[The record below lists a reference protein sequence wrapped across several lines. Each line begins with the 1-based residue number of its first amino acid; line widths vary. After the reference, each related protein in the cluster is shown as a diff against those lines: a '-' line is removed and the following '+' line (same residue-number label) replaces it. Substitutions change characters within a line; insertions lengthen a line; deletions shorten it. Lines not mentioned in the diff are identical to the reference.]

1 MNTRPVVAL
10 RAALAVL
17 LIGAL
22 PVSGFGQVAP
32 GAAQQPPA
40 TQPVQP
46 TPAPAQPPT
55 PQPPTPQPAAPQPSQ
70 TVPSTPP
77 PQIQQPP
84 LAPPMPTPPAT
95 DAPPASQAA
104 AIQEARGAGPVR
116 KMSVDEAV
124 QLALEQNLDVQ
135 VERINPQL
143 QDLSVAQAAGAWA
156 PNLSGQLSFNS
167 TTLAPDSLLTGA
179 SESLTSRRLFGTAGV
194 DQVLPFGTSYSVGW
208 DASRSTS
215 NNLFASF
222 NPRLG
227 SSLSLGLTQPLL
239 RGLKI
244 DGNRATFL
252 VQKKNREISD
262 VALRAQIVQTMRSV
276 RNAYWNLVGA
286 RYNLV
291 VTQASLDISR
301 QTLKDNRTRVEVG
314 TMAPIDIVQAE
325 AEVARNEESAIIAA
339 SQIDLFEDQLRA
351 LVFDPKQPEFWNMDL
366 DLTEA
371 PQLPT
376 AADVDI
382 EAAVNNALSK
392 RTDLLQT
399 RKNIEAQQINLRF
412 YRDQLRPQLNATVDY
427 GLTGL
432 GGVQVRRGESE
443 NPLEP
448 GPIISETEKR
458 FTSVLGD
465 LFGLDFP
472 QWTLG
477 AVFSMPLGNSF
488 QKAQAARA
496 RLALTQADLNLRSA
510 ELGVATEVR
519 TVGRNVNTN
528 RRRVD
533 STRAARVLT
542 ERQLEAAQKKFSVGL
557 ATSLDV
563 LIAQRDLTNARNNE
577 LTAIIDYVKSL
588 VDFEAVQ
595 EAGTGGGTSLATGPT
610 NTTNR

>member
-1 MNTRPVVAL
+1 MNTRPEVAL
-10 RAALAVL
+10 RAVLAVL

-32 GAAQQPPA
+32 GAAQPPAA
-40 TQPVQP
+40 TQPVPPTPAQP
-46 TPAPAQPPT
+46 TPAQPTPAQPAGGPVST
-55 PQPPTPQPAAPQPSQ
+55 VAPQIP
-70 TVPSTPP
+70 
-77 PQIQQPP
+77 QPP
-84 LAPPMPTPPAT
+84 LAPPLPTLPSDSETSQP
-95 DAPPASQAA
+95 SQAA
-104 AIQEARGAGPVR
+104 PIREAMGAGGAR

-135 VERINPQL
+135 VERLNPQL
-143 QDLSVAQAAGAWA
+143 QDLSIQLAEGVWK
-156 PNLSGQLSFNS
+156 PNLSGTMEYGNTTNAPQNRLSGGDDAITNKTVSGS
-167 TTLAPDSLLTGA
+167 TTFGQNLPMWGTNYSIAFSGQR
-179 SESLTSRRLFGTAGV
+179 SESNNVF
-194 DQVLPFGTSYSVGW
+194 
-208 DASRSTS
+208 S
-215 NNLFASF
+215 NF
-222 NPRLG
+222 NP
-227 SSLSLGLTQPLL
+227 SLFSTLNFSVTQPLL

-262 VALRAQIVQTMRSV
+262 VALRAQIVQTMRAV

-291 VTQASLDISR
+291 VAQATLDISR

-339 SQIDLFEDQLRA
+339 AQIDQFEDALRA
-351 LVFDPKQPEFWNMDL
+351 LIFDPKQPEFWTMDL

-376 AADVDI
+376 AQDVDV
-382 EAAVNNALSK
+382 EAAVQNALK
-392 RTDLLQT
+392 TRTDLIQI
-399 RKNIEAQQINLRF
+399 RKNLEATQINLAF
-412 YRDQLRPQLNATVDY
+412 YKDQLKPAVNGIFEY
-427 GLTGL
+427 GTQAV
-432 GGVQVRRGESE
+432 GGVALERE
-443 NPLEP
+443 NPNDPFNP
-448 GPIISETEKR
+448 GAIINTTEKR
-458 FTSVLGD
+458 FGSVVGD
-465 LFGLDFP
+465 LFARDFP
-472 QWTLG
+472 AWTVG
-477 AVFSMPLGNSF
+477 VQVNYPLGRST
-488 QKAQAARA
+488 QKVQLTRA
-496 RLALTQADLNLRSA
+496 RLQYSQSELALRSS

-533 STRAARVLT
+533 STRAARILT
-542 ERQLEAAQKKFSVGL
+542 VRQLEAAQKKFSVGL

-563 LIAQRDLTNARNNE
+563 LVAQRDLTNARNNE

-595 EAGTGGGTSLATGPT
+595 EASTGGGTQLAAGPT
-610 NTTNR
+610 NTTGGR